1 MISGKIKTK
10 FKAVKAKGVNM
21 DTTDQNQ
28 LIKTLQERIT
38 DLAVK
43 IEKMKLAEYVQLLD
57 RPWRLLYIN
66 FVAGVGR
73 GVGIAVGFTI
83 LGAIVLYFLKYLVML
98 NLPWIGGFI
107 AEIVR
112 MVQLKI

>member
-1 MISGKIKTK
+1 MESDEPRRLLHMLNEK
-10 FKAVKAKGVNM
+10 VS
-21 DTTDQNQ
+21 
-28 LIKTLQERIT
+28 

-43 IEKMKLAEYVQLLD
+43 IEKMKLAEYVQLLN
-57 RPWRLLYIN
+57 RPWRLMYIN
-66 FVAGVGR
+66 FIAGLGR

-83 LGAIVLYFLKYLVML
+83 LGALVLYLLKYLVVL

>member
-1 MISGKIKTK
+1 VDNCDSKIL
-10 FKAVKAKGVNM
+10 NS
-21 DTTDQNQ
+21 
-28 LIKTLQERIT
+28 LQEKIT

-57 RPWRLLYIN
+57 NPRRLMYIN
-66 FVAGVGR
+66 FIAGLAR

-83 LGAIVLYFLKYLVML
+83 LGAIVLYFLRILVML
-98 NLPWIGGFI
+98 NLPLIGSFI

-112 MVQLKI
+112 MVQLKVGM

>member
-1 MISGKIKTK
+1 MESDETR
-10 FKAVKAKGVNM
+10 
-21 DTTDQNQ
+21 Q
-28 LIKTLQERIT
+28 LMHILSEKVS

-57 RPWRLLYIN
+57 KPWRLMYIN
-66 FVAGVGR
+66 FIAGLGR

-83 LGAIVLYFLKYLVML
+83 LGALVLYLLKYLVML